1 MLTEEQQIYE
11 AIDSVDFSE
20 SQVELP
26 CNVTTLPDELAEL
39 ERKRIQ
45 WALQTANNNKTHAS
59 RRLGIGRT
67 LLIHKCKKHGI
78 AV

>member
-1 MLTEEQQIYE
+1 MPTQESEIYD
-11 AIDSVDFSE
+11 AIDAVDFSE
-20 SQVELP
+20 APVELP
-26 CNVTTLPDELAEL
+26 CGVVSLPDELEEL

>member
-1 MLTEEQQIYE
+1 MSTEQN
-11 AIDSVDFSE
+11 
-20 SQVELP
+20 ELWQALDQAFDDYP
-26 CNVTTLPDELAEL
+26 AEPDTIKPLPQELAEL

-59 RRLGIGRT
+59 KRLGIGRT
-67 LLIHKCKKHGI
+67 LLIHKCKKYGF

>member
-1 MLTEEQQIYE
+1 MSTEQQ
-11 AIDSVDFSE
+11 ALWDALDSIDFNEPAMETSKI
-20 SQVELP
+20 
-26 CNVTTLPDELAEL
+26 NLPDELAEL

-59 RRLGIGRT
+59 KRLGIGRT
-67 LLIHKCKKHGI
+67 LLIHKCKKYGF